1 VLNQHFGVFHV
12 PGEWRWGVN
21 GHKNVGQTLV
31 RPAAGAD

>member
-21 GHKNVGQTLV
+21 GHKNIGSRESGVGS
-31 RPAAGAD
+31 GG